1 MSVWTPTAIANEPDR
16 DRAHS
21 SCRTAVV
28 NRSAPAPP
36 YFSSYSTPRK
46 PSSPMRGQIA
56 FGMRP
61 AASHASTCGIT
72 SRSTKAR
79 TVARNISWC
88 SPKTVTRP
96 GSLVAPASLH
106 GVTVHAALGRPRQ
119 GLGEHH
125 AARALEASDLRDDEV
140 ADLLSGIAVGGP
152 SFHDRLDGFA
162 PLDVGNAVH
171 AHAAD
176 AVHLDD
182 HRLHLGGI
190 DVLAP
195 RLDQFLLRLT
205 LDIVEPA
212 VIVEAAH
219 VPRVVPAVAQRVGG
233 HLRLAEVTLEYHRPA
248 HHDLPGRPHGHV
260 TVVVVDQTHPAY
272 RNGLAGGAGPVARAL
287 NADES
292 AGLGL
297 AEARPELSLRLCVQ
311 ALDVRRRV
319 ETRDVREARKLAA
332 ELRHGVHAAWQDGGH
347 VRDVREAVGVDQ
359 PHRFLGVEAGH
370 HDAGTARVQVRHQI
384 AQRRDVEQR

>member
-28 NRSAPAPP
+28 NRSA
-36 YFSSYSTPRK
+36 
-46 PSSPMRGQIA
+46 
-56 FGMRP
+56 
-61 AASHASTCGIT
+61 TCGMT

-88 SPKTVTRP
+88 SPKTFTRP
-96 GSLVAPASLH
+96 GSLVAPAGLH
-106 GVTVHAALGRPRQ
+106 GVTVHAAFRRPRQ

-125 AARALEASDLRDDEV
+125 AARTLEARDPRDDEV

-152 SFHDRLDGFA
+152 DFHDRLDGFA

-195 RLDQFLLRLT
+195 GLDQFLLRLT
-205 LDIVEPA
+205 LDVVEPA

-219 VPRVVPAVAQRVGG
+219 VARVVPAVAQRVGG
-233 HLRLAEVTLEYHRPA
+233 HLRLAEVT
-248 HHDLPGRPHGHV
+248 
-260 TVVVVDQTHPAY
+260 
-272 RNGLAGGAGPVARAL
+272 
-287 NADES
+287 
-292 AGLGL
+292 
-297 AEARPELSLRLCVQ
+297 
-311 ALDVRRRV
+311 
-319 ETRDVREARKLAA
+319 
-332 ELRHGVHAAWQDGGH
+332 
-347 VRDVREAVGVDQ
+347 
-359 PHRFLGVEAGH
+359 
-370 HDAGTARVQVRHQI
+370 
-384 AQRRDVEQR
+384 